1 MMRIKVVIKI
11 DRPYAIWQRH
21 DIASNRPNGA
31 VIIGIKPEST
41 SVPAY
46 WIHRRLT
53 SYSRGKRTWLQVIFF
68 L

>member
-1 MMRIKVVIKI
+1 MMRIKVAIKI

-46 WIHRRLT
+46 WIHQRLT
-53 SYSRGKRTWLQVIFF
+53 S
-68 L
+68 